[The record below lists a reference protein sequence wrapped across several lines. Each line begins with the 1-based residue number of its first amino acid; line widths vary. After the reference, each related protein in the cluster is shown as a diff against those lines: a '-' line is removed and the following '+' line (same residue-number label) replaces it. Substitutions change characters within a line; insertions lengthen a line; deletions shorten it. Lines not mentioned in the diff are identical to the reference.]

1 MTVGTTTT
9 DYILDGSNV
18 IQEKVGTTVT
28 ARYMSGNRGPE
39 YRRGISTPPEWYV
52 FDGLGS
58 VVATVSDSGVV
69 QSTKQFDVYGSVRA
83 SSGGTPS
90 KHKYVGNLG
99 HTSEDETGLIYM
111 RARYMDPVTGRFESE
126 DPKQDGVNWFAYCSD
141 NPINVT
147 DPTGLSI
154 IGDLGSTLLS
164 MMLGAIGDSYIN
176 ATVVGMLGG
185 GFIGWLDYGAETG
198 DWLSWG
204 ALWGFGRGAMW
215 GAAGGAGGV
224 FGGRLGDNLRRGL
237 PGWGVG
243 HIGRGVPPVGAF
255 DPGAGSG
262 PMVPRPLPYQPPP
275 SAQG

>member
-9 DYILDGSNV
+9 DYILDSSNV

-58 VVATVSDSGVV
+58 VVATVSDNGVV
-69 QSTKQFDVYGSVRA
+69 QSTKQYDGYGAVRA

-126 DPKQDGVNWFAYCSD
+126 DPAKDGVNWYIYVRA
-141 NPINVT
+141 NPICNRDENGKESMGETMTATFEGQRLQANWRSVQFSAT
-147 DPTGLSI
+147 NQGIRKLIKSVARR
-154 IGDLGSTLLS
+154 IGYDELNDHQIHTLIHEIKS
-164 MMLGAIGDSYIN
+164 MGMGPADNIGIDRYGF
-176 ATVVGMLGG
+176 AWTEGG
-185 GFIGWLDYGAETG
+185 ECIGWIF
-198 DWLSWG
+198 DWL
-204 ALWGFGRGAMW
+204 L
-215 GAAGGAGGV
+215 
-224 FGGRLGDNLRRGL
+224 
-237 PGWGVG
+237 
-243 HIGRGVPPVGAF
+243 
-255 DPGAGSG
+255 
-262 PMVPRPLPYQPPP
+262 
-275 SAQG
+275 